1 MEILKIEEGGVK
13 ENDGENNILRKI
25 RYRKMMARIKI
36 WKRRDIKIME
46 RKKAEKG
53 GIEKCWTE

>member
-53 GIEKCWTE
+53 GIEKWWTE